1 MNNRPLV
8 PRGHVQGVWSGRLH
22 IVCYYG
28 LYCVK
33 QLMYTTVGAHPHE
46 NLQILSDSYQM
57 VYVLLACFF
66 FLSRGL
72 RHLSWR
78 PDVFHSSA
86 AIGKNFFPGY
96 TSALTAFFCTFSN
109 VSYPFMKSLS
119 LASVQCCGIE
129 VLQKHLNHHINL
141 KSTWERA
148 TF

>member
-66 FLSRGL
+66 FCRGVYGICHGGLTSFTAPPPLAKIFSLGTHQHL
-72 RHLSWR
+72 RRFSVLLVR
-78 PDVFHSSA
+78 FH
-86 AIGKNFFPGY
+86 I
-96 TSALTAFFCTFSN
+96 L
-109 VSYPFMKSLS
+109 L
-119 LASVQCCGIE
+119 
-129 VLQKHLNHHINL
+129 
-141 KSTWERA
+141 
-148 TF
+148 